1 MSEISEPTQK
11 ATGQNPGRSCD
22 GVSNAEAYKEGIY
35 PATDMLLER
44 MIEKENVVRAYRK
57 VVKNK
62 GSAGVDN
69 MRVEELGA
77 HLRKNWEA
85 IRKAL
90 VQGRYIPQPVK
101 RVEIP
106 KPGGKGVRQLGIPTV
121 TDRLLQQAL
130 QQVMTPLFDPGFS
143 VHSYGFRPGKS
154 AHQAVAAVRE
164 YVTEGKRWV
173 VDMDLEKFFD
183 RVNHDILMSRVA
195 RKIEDKRVLKLIR
208 RYLNAG
214 IMAGGVV
221 SVPQQGTPQGGPLS
235 PLLSNILLDEL
246 DKELERRGLS
256 FCRYADDTNIYVGSK
271 RSGERVLA
279 SITQFLEKKLKLK
292 VNEQK
297 TEVDRPWNR
306 SFLGYTMTWHKRP
319 RLRVARASV
328 KRLKNKV
335 KILMRK
341 GRGRS
346 LSHTIESL
354 KPLVRG
360 WYNYFKL
367 AEVKNLFEELDGWL
381 RRKLRCIL
389 WRQWKRPRTRFKK
402 LMLRGLSEKVART
415 SAGNGRGA
423 WWNAGAQ
430 HMNKAFTK
438 RYFDTLGMYSFV
450 DNMLAYR
457 NGLRTAVVRNRMPGG
472 VRGRRE

>member
-1 MSEISEPTQK
+1 MSEISKPTQRD
-11 ATGQNPGRSCD
+11 TGQNPGRGSE
-22 GVSNAEAYKEGIY
+22 GVSNAEVIKEGIH

-44 MIEKENVVRAYRK
+44 MIEKENMMKAYRK

-121 TDRLLQQAL
+121 TDRLIQQAL

-164 YVTEGKRWV
+164 YVAEGKRWV

-306 SFLGYTMTWHKRP
+306 SFLGYDDM
-319 RLRVARASV
+319 A
-328 KRLKNKV
+328 
-335 KILMRK
+335 
-341 GRGRS
+341 
-346 LSHTIESL
+346 
-354 KPLVRG
+354 
-360 WYNYFKL
+360 
-367 AEVKNLFEELDGWL
+367 
-381 RRKLRCIL
+381 
-389 WRQWKRPRTRFKK
+389 
-402 LMLRGLSEKVART
+402 
-415 SAGNGRGA
+415 
-423 WWNAGAQ
+423 
-430 HMNKAFTK
+430 
-438 RYFDTLGMYSFV
+438 
-450 DNMLAYR
+450 
-457 NGLRTAVVRNRMPGG
+457 
-472 VRGRRE
+472 